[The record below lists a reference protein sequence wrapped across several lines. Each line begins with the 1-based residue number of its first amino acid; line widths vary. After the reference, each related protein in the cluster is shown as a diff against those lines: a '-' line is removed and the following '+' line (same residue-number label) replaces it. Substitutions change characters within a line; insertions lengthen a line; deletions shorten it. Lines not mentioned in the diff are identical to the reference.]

1 MEHKVNMPRPI
12 DSECISKKCHPV
24 NKTSVFGM
32 MDHQPPMSPLGPS
45 PPSSP
50 VGLEMKCHI
59 TYKMV
64 KRNLGLH
71 IAWEHQVVAC
81 PEHNWLTSPSWAAL
95 WQHLCR
101 SVAPGRKAI
110 KLADSLLCSG
120 QETIKLASRCHWPG
134 IFLKSDNIQL
144 ILSFSAHWANPAI
157 NWGWHFNS
165 SFVF

>member
-1 MEHKVNMPRPI
+1 MKHILNFYLFFIFFTRNHSKQIKPTMEHKVNMPRPI

-45 PPSSP
+45 PLSSP

-71 IAWEHQVVAC
+71 IAWERQVVAC
-81 PEHNWLTSPSWAAL
+81 PEHNWLTSPSWAAQL
-95 WQHLCR
+95 GQGHKEANLGQNLVPLAT
-101 SVAPGRKAI
+101 SV
-110 KLADSLLCSG
+110 
-120 QETIKLASRCHWPG
+120 QECGSR
-134 IFLKSDNIQL
+134 
-144 ILSFSAHWANPAI
+144 
-157 NWGWHFNS
+157 
-165 SFVF
+165 

>member
-1 MEHKVNMPRPI
+1 MEGHEVASRSQQGEEAKVQMKAEGRVLLDIWTSPFCSKLDPPWVPFLEFLDPLQPRPI

-59 TYKMV
+59 TYKMA

-71 IAWEHQVVAC
+71 IA
-81 PEHNWLTSPSWAAL
+81 
-95 WQHLCR
+95 
-101 SVAPGRKAI
+101 
-110 KLADSLLCSG
+110 
-120 QETIKLASRCHWPG
+120 
-134 IFLKSDNIQL
+134 
-144 ILSFSAHWANPAI
+144 
-157 NWGWHFNS
+157 
-165 SFVF
+165 